1 MSTIN
6 IGILTISDGVSTGHR
21 EDMSGDVIQ
30 EISREQGWSVAK
42 RAVVPDE
49 GAQIA
54 KVLKAW
60 ADTLKLDMILTTGG
74 TGLGPR
80 DVTPEATAS
89 VLDRPVP
96 GVAEYMRAESIKATP
111 FGMLSRGISGA
122 RKKSL
127 IVNLPGSP
135 KAVRECLDAVKQ
147 VLPHAVELMRGD
159 VTQHLVKGSAVIAK
173 KLNNKTV
180 NSGKLKKT

>member
-6 IGILTISDGVSTGHR
+6 IGILTVSDGVSTGHR
-21 EDMSGDVIQ
+21 QDTSGDVIQ
-30 EISREQGWSVAK
+30 EISTSQGWTIAK
-42 RAVVPDE
+42 RAAVPDE
-49 GAQIA
+49 HEHIA
-54 KVLKAW
+54 KTLKSWSDA
-60 ADTLKLDMILTTGG
+60 LKLDMILTTGG

-89 VLDRPVP
+89 VIDRPVP
-96 GVAEYMRAESIKATP
+96 GIAENMRTESVKATP

-122 RKKSL
+122 RKKTL

-159 VTQHLVKGSAVIAK
+159 VTQHLVKGSAVINT
-173 KLNNKTV
+173 KLNNKITTAKRK
-180 NSGKLKKT
+180 S

>member
-1 MSTIN
+1 MIKV
-6 IGILTISDGVSTGHR
+6 GILTISDGVSSGHR
-21 EDMSGDVIQ
+21 EDTSGDVIQ
-30 EISREQGWSVAK
+30 EISKAQGWTVAK

-49 GAQIA
+49 GEQIA
-54 KVLKAW
+54 RTLKSW

-80 DVTPEATAS
+80 DVTPEATVS

-96 GVAEYMRAESIKATP
+96 GIAEYMRAESIRATP
-111 FGMLSRGISGA
+111 FGMLSRGIAGA
-122 RKKSL
+122 RKRSL

-147 VLPHAVELMRGD
+147 VLPHGVELMRGD
-159 VTQHLVKGSAVIAK
+159 VTQHLVKGSAVITK
-173 KLNNKTV
+173 KLNSKAA
-180 NSGKLKKT
+180 SAKRKKT